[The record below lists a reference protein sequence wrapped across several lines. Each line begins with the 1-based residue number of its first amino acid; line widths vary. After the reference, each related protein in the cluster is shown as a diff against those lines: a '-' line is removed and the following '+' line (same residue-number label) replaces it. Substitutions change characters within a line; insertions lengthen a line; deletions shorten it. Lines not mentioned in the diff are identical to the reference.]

1 MKMPNMGN
9 SFVYFRQSSVPG
21 VNSFK
26 MVGFNYGLIPDRP
39 SEPASKTDGQTTIR
53 TRLSH
58 AGTLLFLSPRKYK
71 LITMTDK
78 NVDNVMSIIFKQKY
92 APKITKTIH

>member
-1 MKMPNMGN
+1 MKCRTWEIP
-9 SFVYFRQSSVPG
+9 SSISVTPRFQE
-21 VNSFK
+21 STRLK
-26 MVGFNYGLIPDRP
+26 WWALTIPDRP